1 MNIEELK
8 RLAEAVL
15 KAYSGL
21 SWQVTMVRNEHGVT
35 HYHIRSHSEP
45 GIAVIKDQ
53 YWEDDHIPPVDHY
66 GYIQPDDHIDCDV
79 FRVNIARLIAAAN
92 PAAILTLIA
101 EIDSLRDEVNGLTG
115 TLERV
120 ENERNNQ
127 ILRNHNLMIELRE
140 SRRDNAITMGW
151 LSDCRTA
158 SGDNGERMLPAFVE
172 YLRGTKR
179 QRDELLAAIKDARE
193 LVDDWGAYAPAYI
206 QEKHDLA
213 GDLDRL
219 DAAIAK
225 AEAQS

>member
-1 MNIEELK
+1 MKTEELK

-21 SWQVTMVRNEHGVT
+21 SWQVTMVRNEYGVT

-92 PAAILTLIA
+92 PSAILELI
-101 EIDSLRDEVNGLTG
+101 
-115 TLERV
+115 
-120 ENERNNQ
+120 Q
-127 ILRNHNLMIELRE
+127 
-140 SRRDNAITMGW
+140 
-151 LSDCRTA
+151 
-158 SGDNGERMLPAFVE
+158 
-172 YLRGTKR
+172 
-179 QRDELLAAIKDARE
+179 QRDELLAALKDARE
-193 LVDDWGAYAPAYI
+193 LVDDWGAYATAYM

-213 GDLDRL
+213 GDLERL
-219 DAAIAK
+219 DAAISK
-225 AEAQS
+225 VEEQS